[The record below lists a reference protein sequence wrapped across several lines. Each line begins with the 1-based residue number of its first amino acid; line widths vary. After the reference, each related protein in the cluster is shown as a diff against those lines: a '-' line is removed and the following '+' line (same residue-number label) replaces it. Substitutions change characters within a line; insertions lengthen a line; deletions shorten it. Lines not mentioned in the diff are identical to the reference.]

1 VSSCL
6 FIQIVEFDLRAFA
19 RNSFR
24 AVVSSSM
31 FSVSTVASCKSLIQY
46 SQTISHHKEGMI
58 RCLSRSRRFSYNLIL
73 FSANAPTNAC
83 RLNKA
88 DSSPCTRLGI
98 TMSLGSAERQGF
110 DAKGHKGS
118 SSRLMTCCEVYI
130 LMNYTWQAGSV
141 DTRII
146 F

>member
-73 FSANAPTNAC
+73 FSANAPTHAC
-83 RLNKA
+83 
-88 DSSPCTRLGI
+88 RLGI